1 MSLTEEEEE
10 LIQQRIDER
19 NGKRRELSKENS
31 PLQRQPFTP
40 TIPDKTPLDLQ
51 SVFSTDVDGYNPFV
65 SKYIRQDNVTKTKL
79 PEKYNLKKLANKEG
93 PLHQGGNKS
102 KKNKK
107 RNKSKRLIKSK
118 RRRSSR

>member
-1 MSLTEEEEE
+1 MSLTEEE

-19 NGKRRELSKENS
+19 KGKLRELSKENS

-51 SVFSTDVDGYNPFV
+51 SVFPTDVDGYNPFE

-79 PEKYNLKKLANKEG
+79 PEKYKIEALANKQG

-118 RRRSSR
+118 RRRSSRK

>member
-10 LIQQRIDER
+10 KLIQQRIDER
-19 NGKRRELSKENS
+19 KGKLRELSKENS

-40 TIPDKTPLDLQ
+40 TILDETPLHLQ
-51 SVFSTDVDGYNPFV
+51 SVFPTDVDGYNPFV
-65 SKYIRQDNVTKTKL
+65 SKYISQDNVTKTKL
-79 PEKYNLKKLANKEG
+79 PEKYSMNTLANKKG

-107 RNKSKRLIKSK
+107 RNKSKR
-118 RRRSSR
+118 RRSARK

>member
-1 MSLTEEEEE
+1 MSLTKEEEEE
-10 LIQQRIDER
+10 LIRQRFYER
-19 NGKRRELSKENS
+19 NEKLRKLSKENS
-31 PLQRQPFTP
+31 SLQRQPFTP

-65 SKYIRQDNVTKTKL
+65 VSKYIRQDNVTKTKL
-79 PEKYNLKKLANKEG
+79 PEKYKIEALANKQG

-107 RNKSKRLIKSK
+107 RYKSK
-118 RRRSSR
+118 RRRSSRK

>member
-1 MSLTEEEEE
+1 MSLTEEEEKK

-31 PLQRQPFTP
+31 SLQRQPFTP

-79 PEKYNLKKLANKEG
+79 PEKYKIEALANKQG

-107 RNKSKRLIKSK
+107 RNKSKR
-118 RRRSSR
+118 RRSSRK